1 MALSA
6 SFGLSWTR
14 PVGPGGRSEGPASL
28 AHGIAFPRFFVNDAF
43 FPRLRFSSLQGGVKG
58 GPGAILEHFWD
69 PPEAQ
74 NGPLDGPLSAPST
87 PHTYFYVIFVYL
99 FSVQVDCREFS
110 MDFFF
115 EITIP
120 WPGGVRGAIESAA
133 PLGHGVP
140 NCSRYLRIQEPDGI
154 RTLRRDL
161 HGLGPKPSES

>member
-43 FPRLRFSSLQGGVKG
+43 FPRLRFSSLQGGSKG

-74 NGPLDGPLSAPST
+74 NGPLEGPLSAPST
-87 PHTYFYVIFVYL
+87 PHANLYAISVYL
-99 FSVQVDCREFS
+99 FTAPVICRV
-110 MDFFF
+110 
-115 EITIP
+115 I
-120 WPGGVRGAIESAA
+120 V
-133 PLGHGVP
+133 
-140 NCSRYLRIQEPDGI
+140 
-154 RTLRRDL
+154 
-161 HGLGPKPSES
+161 